1 MVKRESI
8 ISFMN
13 YNYTPFS
20 IKQCLIRIV
29 LVWVLSALCC
39 IGEFSWL
46 IIYIIIFFDIAISA
60 VFGTLMI
67 KFSSKKISRYLCDGL
82 FCLYVSIILNQ
93 AAYRVLTL
101 LVDVNWSLS
110 LIFLALLILC
120 VCTFLILVF
129 YNIKCD
135 KYNIQSSAKKSF
147 LFSFVG
153 SGCGLLFAKLFLQDI
168 SNNHAILLVSILLLL
183 LSFITSIGSLNLL
196 KIFLLKYIN
205 KTIAYH

>member
-60 VFGTLMI
+60 VFGTL
-67 KFSSKKISRYLCDGL
+67 SKKISRYLCDGL

-110 LIFLALLILC
+110 LIFLALL
-120 VCTFLILVF
+120 T
-129 YNIKCD
+129 D
-135 KYNIQSSAKKSF
+135 
-147 LFSFVG
+147 
-153 SGCGLLFAKLFLQDI
+153 
-168 SNNHAILLVSILLLL
+168 
-183 LSFITSIGSLNLL
+183 
-196 KIFLLKYIN
+196 
-205 KTIAYH
+205 